1 MTPMR
6 ALAAVCLVAAI
17 TSFATGCYDST
28 WGESKR
34 AQTRNAAHA
43 APAALTAQAASS
55 DDEPAATPVRA
66 RVYRVRVYATP
77 LYQAQ
82 TVDYERQ
89 IRDLVEEGNRILAPS
104 VGVKLDIESVVTW
117 TGGGP
122 EDDLPRVLT
131 ALHAKDTGDG
141 VDWIVAFVGG
151 ISKLTQSFH
160 DLGYGDLVGKC
171 VVLRAANLLG
181 ERDAIEMAYS
191 ELSSDERSRIGQKL
205 KRHRGASILLHEMG
219 HTLGALHESNRRSL
233 MNAHYDA
240 RMEGFS
246 APAIALMR
254 LSLAHRDAPPS
265 PDEEQS
271 FAHERLA
278 ILEGASSLTWIP
290 DERSEM
296 VARLHAFA
304 SPAPV
309 PAPMPAAAAVRQEA
323 VLPDDAPTKELDRAA
338 YKQAVELLRAGDA
351 HHAWEAALPLFKPYA
366 TVYAVQDL
374 RCQIAMQRVGWPGA
388 QADCEPLKKLSTK
401 RP

>member
-1 MTPMR
+1 MR
-6 ALAAVCLVAAI
+6 ALAVVWLIAI
-17 TSFATGCYDST
+17 ASLSSGCYDST
-28 WGESKR
+28 WGESKA
-34 AQTRNAAHA
+34 AQTRNAARS
-43 APAALTAQAASS
+43 APAALTALPAAS
-55 DDEPAATPVRA
+55 DDEPAAAAPVRA

-89 IRDLVEEGNRILAPS
+89 IRDLIEEGNRILAPS
-104 VGVKLDIESVVTW
+104 VGAKLDVESVVTW
-117 TGGGP
+117 SDGGP
-122 EDDLPRVLT
+122 EDDLPRVLA
-131 ALHAKDTGDG
+131 ALRAKEPGAG
-141 VDWIVAFVGG
+141 VDWTIAFVGG

-160 DLGYGDLVGKC
+160 DLGYGDLVGTC
-171 VVLRAANLLG
+171 IVLRAASLLG

-254 LSLAHRDAPPS
+254 LTLAHRDAPRS

-271 FAHERLA
+271 FARERLA
-278 ILEGASSLTWIP
+278 ILEGPSSSTGIP
-290 DERSEM
+290 EERTDM
-296 VARLHAFA
+296 VARLRPRA
-304 SPAPV
+304 SPG
-309 PAPMPAAAAVRQEA
+309 PAPAAIAAATPARQEA
-323 VLPDDAPTKELDRAA
+323 VLPDDAPTKEPDRAA

-351 HHAWEAALPLFKPYA
+351 HHAWEAALPLFKSYA
-366 TVYAVQDL
+366 AVYSVQDL
-374 RCQIAMQRVGWPGA
+374 RCQIAMQRLGWPGA
-388 QADCEPLKKLSTK
+388 QADCEPLKKLSTR